1 MAAGAFDVLITF
13 FISTYLL
20 SSLYFQFP
28 AVVCMVN
35 HLMSHTTINADVLSS
50 DEACLVGT
58 EEQDHIGNIHW
69 IADTSRWLMRSLD
82 EDMLMR

>member
-1 MAAGAFDVLITF
+1 
-13 FISTYLL
+13 
-20 SSLYFQFP
+20 
-28 AVVCMVN
+28 
-35 HLMSHTTINADVLSS
+35 MSHTTINADVLSS